1 MRIGPDTRAVIT
13 GASRG
18 IGLAIAADLSA
29 RGARVGMIA
38 RGEDELTASAGSLS
52 GATALRAD
60 VVDRGALERHIEE
73 FRREAGEIDLAIAN
87 AGVAHYGPYRDLERE
102 QAERMV
108 EINFIGTLNL
118 IDATLPAMLNR
129 GTGHLVVISSGAGI
143 RAFPWAAVYGATK
156 AAQKAFAEA
165 LRHELSGTG
174 VSLTTVFPGEVSTS
188 LHDHEKHRMPDW
200 YKSKNATTAETVAEA
215 VTAGIEADRREIHV
229 PKQVR
234 LLGLNDLF
242 PGLVDRMLVLLR
254 GGASAPRRY

>member
-1 MRIGPDTRAVIT
+1 VQIGPDTRVVIT

-18 IGLAIAADLSA
+18 IGLAIASDLST
-29 RGARVGMIA
+29 RGARVGVIA
-38 RGEDELTASAGSLS
+38 RGEEDLDTAAASLS
-52 GATALRAD
+52 GAVALKAD
-60 VVDRGALERHIEE
+60 VVDRDGLDERIAE
-73 FRREAGEIDLAIAN
+73 FRNQEGEIDLAVAN

-102 QAERMV
+102 QAEKMI

-118 IDATLPAMLNR
+118 IDAVLPEMLNR
-129 GTGHLVVISSGAGI
+129 GSGHLVVVSSGAGI

-156 AAQKAFAEA
+156 AAQKAFSEA

-174 VSLTTVFPGEVSTS
+174 VSLTTVFPGEVRTA

-200 YKSKNATTAETVAEA
+200 YKSKNAVSAETVAQA
-215 VTAGIEADRREIHV
+215 VTSGIEADRREVHV

-254 GGASAPRRY
+254 GGSSAPRRY